1 MRDQVEG
8 DQIAGDQVAGDR
20 VVGDQV
26 AIASEEGTGCTGLT
40 AEC

>member
-8 DQIAGDQVAGDR
+8 DQIAGEQVAGDR

-26 AIASEEGTGCTGLT
+26 AIASEEGTGCIR
-40 AEC
+40 AHC

>member
-8 DQIAGDQVAGDR
+8 DQIAGEQVAGDR

-26 AIASEEGTGCTGLT
+26 AIASEEGTRCIR
-40 AEC
+40 AHC